1 VIDGRQTGKALVAAA
16 DELLRIWRSAR
27 GAARPGVFPG
37 LADGVMASFLEQAGS
52 SLGHG
57 EPPFGAWPR
66 TVGAVRLDPKDFAAS
81 VRELEAEWDLLV
93 EVLRAG
99 CEALESEPAAFEW
112 LEKAIAT
119 ARAGA
124 PALRDAAL
132 RPAGVAIVWSWSGLA
147 PSRRRTRRSGP
158 PLGP

>member
-1 VIDGRQTGKALVAAA
+1 MLDARHTGSALGAAV
-16 DELLRIWRSAR
+16 DELVRIWRSAR

-52 SLGHG
+52 SLAHG
-57 EPPFGAWPR
+57 EPPLGPWPR
-66 TVGAVRLDPKDFAAS
+66 TVGAVRLDPKDVAAS

-99 CEALESEPAAFEW
+99 CEALDSEPAAFEW
-112 LEKAIAT
+112 LEKAVAT

-124 PALRDAAL
+124 SALGDPTT
-132 RPAGVAIVWSWSGLA
+132 RPVGVAIVWSFSGLA
-147 PSRRRTRRSGP
+147 PTRRRTRRSGP
-158 PLGP
+158 